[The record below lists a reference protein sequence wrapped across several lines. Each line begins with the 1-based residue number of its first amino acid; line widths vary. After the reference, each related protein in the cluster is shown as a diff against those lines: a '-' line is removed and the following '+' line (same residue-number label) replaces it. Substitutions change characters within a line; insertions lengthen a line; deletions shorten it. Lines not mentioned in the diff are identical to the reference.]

1 MIGSLIYPQPW
12 QVLFLNLPCNVFP
25 YRCGHSCFCLCY
37 SPISK
42 EFVTPSCHG
51 TCSMCYGTTLYPPY
65 SPKTTKK
72 KFLKVNEHSQIGVTR
87 NVSFIEIWSQ
97 NIASANETSPKCCL
111 LQTIIWMDACAGGLL
126 REAYDLTFQVLTQP
140 TILNVASSPKKMFW
154 LGAPET
160 NFKNGYVTDGRQE
173 ISNAQCFFGMDEM
186 SGQI

>member
-1 MIGSLIYPQPW
+1 
-12 QVLFLNLPCNVFP
+12 
-25 YRCGHSCFCLCY
+25 
-37 SPISK
+37 
-42 EFVTPSCHG
+42 
-51 TCSMCYGTTLYPPY
+51 
-65 SPKTTKK
+65 
-72 KFLKVNEHSQIGVTR
+72 
-87 NVSFIEIWSQ
+87 
-97 NIASANETSPKCCL
+97 
-111 LQTIIWMDACAGGLL
+111 MDACAGGLL